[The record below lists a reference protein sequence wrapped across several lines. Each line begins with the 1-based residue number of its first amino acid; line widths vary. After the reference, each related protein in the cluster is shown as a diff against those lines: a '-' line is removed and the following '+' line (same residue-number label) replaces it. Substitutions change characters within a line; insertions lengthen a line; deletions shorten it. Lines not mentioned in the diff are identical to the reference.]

1 MHTVLVTELESA
13 DIQAAGEAI
22 DDHYRQEC

>member
-1 MHTVLVTELESA
+1 VTELQSA